1 MDVPRWFFDWWQLFG
16 PCKEIIPDF
25 MSKGFSIFQ
34 EKFQAPSELLEFPK
48 LFLFFANFALSWIVQ
63 WQFQILISPS
73 NLPLLGRIFKVKWW
87 DQFSIKNVTPEAISE
102 WFSKHPAI
110 SCSGL
115 GESSTFLLFKSQTQG
130 RLSSA
135 RSKDE
140 YEAFLLDALAQVN
153 PIAFSQMG
161 SNRSDG
167 GASSF
172 HGLQTDQAQA
182 NDEAQANEDDC
193 FGKAKR
199 KGGIPGE
206 MTLSK
211 NDNGSQQSLEMVS
224 EVYKFPLAWIDLE
237 MTGLDVEVDRILEIA
252 CVITDGN
259 LTKAV
264 EGPDLV
270 IHQSKECLDRMGE
283 WCESHHGASGLTEKV
298 LQSTITEREAE
309 KQVIE
314 FVKRYGRTHTP
325 LLAGNS
331 VYMDLRF
338 LKKYM
343 PDLAALFSHVLV
355 DVSSIKALCIRWYPR
370 DKKKAP
376 SKENKHRAMDDIKES
391 IAELK
396 FYKENIFK
404 SKPRR

>member
-193 FGKAKR
+193 FAMNQFSNAFSLLELDVADDEEQTGSLSAVDHRESAKERGKAKR

-338 LKKYM
+338 LKVREKRCILNQHFVNEVY
-343 PDLAALFSHVLV
+343 ARFSCSFLTCA
-355 DVSSIKALCIRWYPR
+355 S
-370 DKKKAP
+370 
-376 SKENKHRAMDDIKES
+376 
-391 IAELK
+391 
-396 FYKENIFK
+396 
-404 SKPRR
+404 